1 LIQEYQKRWSVNR
14 LKHGLAIFA
23 CWAALLF
30 HVHGQSLPE
39 WLSKTTASKPPDFGI
54 LDRSGV
60 FHRDSGTFKRISE
73 LIRQMEQDHD
83 YQIYLVV
90 EPVLI
95 AASAPEMA
103 AELRQAW
110 VPDGNGLVV
119 VIESDSRHLGIG
131 RELTGSAENPLRV
144 PSHELTALLNRALEA
159 ADSKLAT
166 EAYIENLM
174 EKLTG
179 ELNGYF
185 KRRATPP
192 PAYRSVKFGLLV
204 AGTLALLGLAAIGLG
219 GLVRHSSMARVR
231 SFRFPTVDRPERVGA
246 PCGANVTARRF
257 ARPRS
262 PGA

>member
-1 LIQEYQKRWSVNR
+1 MNR
-14 LKHGLAIFA
+14 LKHGWAIA
-23 CWAALLF
+23 LCWAALLF
-30 HVHGQSLPE
+30 HGHGQSLPE
-39 WLSKTTASKPPDFGI
+39 WLAKSTSAKPPDFGI
-54 LDRSGV
+54 LDKSGV
-60 FHRDSGTFKRISE
+60 FHRDSGSFKRISE
-73 LIRQMEQDHD
+73 QIRKMELDHG

-95 AASAPEMA
+95 ATSAPERA

-119 VIESDSRHLGIG
+119 VIESDSRHVGIG
-131 RELTGSAENPLRV
+131 RDLTGPAENPRRV
-144 PSHELTALLNRALEA
+144 PSHELTALLNRALET

-174 EKLTG
+174 EKLTS
-179 ELNGYF
+179 ELNAYF

-192 PAYRSVKFGLLV
+192 PADRSVKFGLLV

-219 GLVRHSSMARVR
+219 GLVRHSSMANVH
-231 SFRFPTVDRPERVGA
+231 SFRFPTVDRPERLGA

-257 ARPRS
+257 APPRPPR
-262 PGA
+262 A